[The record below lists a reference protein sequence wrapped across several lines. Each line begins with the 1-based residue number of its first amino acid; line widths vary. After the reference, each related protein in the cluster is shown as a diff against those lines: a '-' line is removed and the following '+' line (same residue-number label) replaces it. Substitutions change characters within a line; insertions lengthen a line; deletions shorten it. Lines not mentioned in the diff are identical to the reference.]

1 MCKPSDIWVLSP
13 DRPDGE
19 LADEKANANAKIR
32 IPEHRLEGSTRDA
45 SQIRGILVYEN
56 LCLFP
61 VTMSV
66 AQNNRVNLAYELA
79 LRHRPSHEPVVPGTQ
94 TRSNCKSLICD
105 GFLVLLFVSN

>member
-1 MCKPSDIWVLSP
+1 MAAGIALALSTLCALAATPSPWQA
-13 DRPDGE
+13 
-19 LADEKANANAKIR
+19 LAPTMFNHLVPAE
-32 IPEHRLEGSTRDA
+32 
-45 SQIRGILVYEN
+45 RG
-56 LCLFP
+56 FPSP